1 MVEKPISVEV
11 EKKADETTADV
22 KIEVEA
28 KPADDSVEIV
38 VEEKV
43 PTSETP
49 VVEVPVVEVP
59 VVEAPTI
66 DTPNPE
72 KIINSETTAI
82 EKEESAVVKSDSEN
96 KSEQSEAD
104 DVDVSQLID
113 PEMRVVPREKK
124 EKKIEKPT
132 AEQQTL
138 F

>member
-43 PTSETP
+43 PTSET
-49 VVEVPVVEVP
+49 PVVEVP

-124 EKKIEKPT
+124 EKKIEKPS

>member
-43 PTSETP
+43 PTSET
-49 VVEVPVVEVP
+49 PVVEVP